1 MLTDGDGDSRAR
13 VRVDSLASWR
23 MSVSFSGWR
32 SFVTND
38 AGTVGSCGVVR
49 RTCVI
54 GWRRRGMSAFVEVAT
69 FVLAPRLRP

>member
-1 MLTDGDGDSRAR
+1 MRLTDGDDDSRAR

-32 SFVTND
+32 SFVTKD

-49 RTCVI
+49 RTWVI
-54 GWRRRGMSAFVEVAT
+54 G
-69 FVLAPRLRP
+69 